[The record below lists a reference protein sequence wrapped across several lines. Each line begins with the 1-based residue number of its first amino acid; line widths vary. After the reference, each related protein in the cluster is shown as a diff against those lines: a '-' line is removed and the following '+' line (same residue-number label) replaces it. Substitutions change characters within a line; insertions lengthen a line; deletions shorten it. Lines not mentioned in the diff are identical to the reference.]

1 MEIKI
6 TLDDDLAGYTFT
18 EGKKT
23 VFFENLTRQQQ
34 IHICNAFAQ
43 GYNLFVKH
51 IKPTTQPFSTAK
63 TTQQ

>member
-18 EGKKT
+18 EGKET

-34 IHICNAFAQ
+34 VKICNAFAQ
-43 GYNLFVKH
+43 GYNLFVQH
-51 IKPTTQPFSTAK
+51 IKEQ
-63 TTQQ
+63 

>member
-34 IHICNAFAQ
+34 VKICNAFAQ
-43 GYNLFVKH
+43 GYNLFVKY
-51 IKPTTQPFSTAK
+51 IKEQ
-63 TTQQ
+63 

>member
-6 TLDDDLAGYTFT
+6 TLDDDLAGYQFK

-34 IHICNAFAQ
+34 VKICNAFTQ
-43 GYNLFVKH
+43 GYNFFVQH
-51 IKPTTQPFSTAK
+51 IKEQ
-63 TTQQ
+63 

>member
-18 EGKKT
+18 EGKKI

-34 IHICNAFAQ
+34 VKICNAFSQ
-43 GYNLFVKH
+43 GYNLFVQH
-51 IKPTTQPFSTAK
+51 IKEQ
-63 TTQQ
+63 